1 MAEVDEGPSEWET
14 FREED
19 ADLQSARVALETLKP
34 VLEASATAAAGA
46 ALAASL
52 EELLDEGE
60 TLLQEF
66 RGGNEQLLERLCTTE
81 SVRSLVQH
89 ATRPPCEGVPPE
101 RLRHR
106 SHTAAE
112 LLAMCGQGSAK
123 DDQWKLRLVEL
134 FFAENGMGLMD
145 LLWGFLLDVP
155 VDTSLA
161 SWNVLAGYFCNVVL
175 ALLHHFPNK
184 VAGYLRDRGD
194 VVFTS
199 FIFFLG
205 TRCIAELFA
214 VLICLDIEGP
224 PVFPVD
230 GLMIRLV
237 QQFSGVR
244 PDGDDADEHLALV
257 IKTVLSQACSNST
270 TFACAVVE
278 QMSSFEVLGTL
289 LDKVVDM
296 KSAAAAS
303 VVSMAV
309 SRFFHL
315 TPNPLLPMR
324 GPNLLKPLEE
334 ETPQEIPEAESYCLG
349 IPEASSALV
358 QCLSKELP
366 RLCDGIFGPQ
376 PQAPRLSG
384 MAPSV
389 PEPEPLREAIKML
402 LEVKEGELFKQ
413 ETWDLFHA
421 LASPEV
427 EEVLRAM
434 KGVNREENSS
444 EAWLRAQMLSR
455 LRSSRAAAKLE
466 EHQMRQKMQ
475 RVPFSGELA
484 VEATFI
490 LVELNRTQDS
500 EILQVFLQQDLLTR
514 CLHHILTPGP
524 PGSVMLN
531 TVCALCLEVIRG
543 PQNASIQ
550 AVCRFLE
557 EGNAMGRLAN
567 ALSTATAFREAAVQ
581 KTNRDQVYPPELT
594 GLLRKICAE
603 LRDAAGMSPEVQER
617 LDSLQCWT
625 EVVLP
630 DLEEFAQLEQEPL
643 GGFPKLESPSFFPV
657 NMEDAGFTAEDLRDI
672 DEDLDTEFLLD
683 LGKLSQRQA
692 FAADLPSLQP
702 IELDSWHL
710 GSAVT
715 TANDDDGK
723 PPIVVSGCDEWV

>member
-1 MAEVDEGPSEWET
+1 MAEAEDEAPSEWET

-19 ADLQSARVALETLKP
+19 ADLESARVALEALKP
-34 VLEASATAAAGA
+34 VLEASAAAAGA
-46 ALAASL
+46 VSL
-52 EELLDEGE
+52 EDLLDEGE

-66 RGGNEQLLERLCTTE
+66 RGGNEQLLERLCTIE

-134 FFAENGMGLMD
+134 FFAENGIGLMD

-194 VVFTS
+194 AVFTS

-257 IKTVLSQACSNST
+257 IKTVLSQACSNSI

-303 VVSMAV
+303 VVSAAV

-366 RLCDGIFGPQ
+366 RLCDGIFGP
-376 PQAPRLSG
+376 PAPRAPEPG
-384 MAPSV
+384 MAPSM
-389 PEPEPLREAIKML
+389 PPEPLREAIKML

-434 KGVNREENSS
+434 KGVTREENSS

-455 LRSSRAAAKLE
+455 LRRSRAAAKLE

-524 PGSVMLN
+524 SPGSVMLN

-557 EGNAMGRLAN
+557 EGSAMGRLAN

-581 KTNRDQVYPPELT
+581 KTNRDQRLVASPPELT

-683 LGKLSQRQA
+683 LGKLSQRRA
-692 FAADLPSLQP
+692 FPTDLPERGMSRGMTF
-702 IELDSWHL
+702 ELDSWHL
-710 GSAVT
+710 GSK
-715 TANDDDGK
+715 ANDDDDRG
-723 PPIVVSGCDEWV
+723 EWV

>member
-1 MAEVDEGPSEWET
+1 MTEVDEGPSEWET

-19 ADLQSARVALETLKP
+19 VDLQSARVAFETLTP
-34 VLEASATAAAGA
+34 VLEASVTAAAGA

-66 RGGNEQLLERLCTTE
+66 RSGNEQLLERLCTTE

-194 VVFTS
+194 AVFTS

-257 IKTVLSQACSNST
+257 IKTVLSQACSNSI

-278 QMSSFEVLGTL
+278 QMSSNEVLGTL

-376 PQAPRLSG
+376 QARRSQKDES
-384 MAPSV
+384 PSM
-389 PEPEPLREAIKML
+389 PGPDPLREAIKML
-402 LEVKEGELFKQ
+402 LEVKEGELFKQDQ

-444 EAWLRAQMLSR
+444 EAWLRAQMLSQ
-455 LRSSRAAAKLE
+455 LRIRRAAAKLE

-500 EILQVFLQQDLLTR
+500 EILQVFLQQELLTR
-514 CLHHILTPGP
+514 CLHHILTPGPP

-557 EGNAMGRLAN
+557 EGSTMCRLAN

-581 KTNRDQVYPPELT
+581 KANRDQAHPPELT

-692 FAADLPSLQP
+692 FVTARGEVS
-702 IELDSWHL
+702 ELDCHL
-710 GSAVT
+710 SSAPVAQ
-715 TANDDDGK
+715 ANDDDDHG
-723 PPIVVSGCDEWV
+723 EWV